1 MILFDV
7 TTAWEQV
14 LQESCPAIAKPDH
27 SPRFRVPAFAAVVAD
42 RVLEAGR
49 WLQRSGLR
57 AVAQARPRR
66 LRIRETVSLGDKR
79 LVAIVAVDGVEYLI
93 GSGTTNVCLL
103 TTLPPTPVPNS
114 SFQDVLVNA
123 GQYSGTV

>member
-7 TTAWEQV
+7 TTAWEHV
-14 LQESCPAIAKPDH
+14 LQESCPASAKPDH
-27 SPRFRVPAFAAVVAD
+27 SPRFRVPALAALVAD

-93 GSGTTNVCLL
+93 GGGTTNVCLL
-103 TTLPPTPVPNS
+103 TILPPTSVPNS

-123 GQYSGTV
+123 GQYSGTI